1 MPGPV
6 ILIFSPPVS
15 QVRPAWRAY
24 VLLLLLSSFSSSSSF
39 NDRLEWSNEMISEP
53 IPDRSSPNF
62 QGWYL
67 VDNLPSA
74 IWYSFRD
81 RSRDVFMATNFRRQI
96 GEIGKKTLILG
107 TRIPHGRMA
116 KRMDALTPLMSSL
129 RRIKIW

>member
-74 IWYSFRD
+74 IWYCFAIAQGTFSW
-81 RSRDVFMATNFRRQI
+81 QP
-96 GEIGKKTLILG
+96 ILG
-107 TRIPHGRMA
+107 AKSAKSA
-116 KRMDALTPLMSSL
+116 KRPSFLGLAFHMAGWQSGWT
-129 RRIKIW
+129 R

>member
-53 IPDRSSPNF
+53 NSTYTRPIFTKFSGLVLGRQSAFCHLVLVSRSLKGRF
-62 QGWYL
+62 
-67 VDNLPSA
+67 
-74 IWYSFRD
+74 
-81 RSRDVFMATNFRRQI
+81 
-96 GEIGKKTLILG
+96 
-107 TRIPHGRMA
+107 HGNQF
-116 KRMDALTPLMSSL
+116 
-129 RRIKIW
+129 